1 LNTKKPDSPGTLIVA
16 RRDSGHP
23 VCGIAGRRGFTMFN
37 IEKTLMNKEHGF
49 GRKLLSIFEE
59 HRVSWEHMPTGIDTI
74 SIIASDDELKGK
86 VQTILESIERLLD
99 PDDLTV
105 TSGLAIVATVGKGMN
120 RLVGVAARLTGALAE
135 AGVNI
140 RVINQGSSEMNIL
153 IGVEEQ
159 DLEKAVAAIY
169 HAFDS
174 WQ

>member
-1 LNTKKPDSPGTLIVA
+1 
-16 RRDSGHP
+16 
-23 VCGIAGRRGFTMFN
+23 
-37 IEKTLMNKEHGF
+37 
-49 GRKLLSIFEE
+49 
-59 HRVSWEHMPTGIDTI
+59 
-74 SIIASDDELKGK
+74 
-86 VQTILESIERLLD
+86 
-99 PDDLTV
+99 
-105 TSGLAIVATVGKGMN
+105 IVATVGKGMN

>member
-1 LNTKKPDSPGTLIVA
+1 
-16 RRDSGHP
+16 
-23 VCGIAGRRGFTMFN
+23 
-37 IEKTLMNKEHGF
+37 
-49 GRKLLSIFEE
+49 
-59 HRVSWEHMPTGIDTI
+59 
-74 SIIASDDELKGK
+74 
-86 VQTILESIERLLD
+86 
-99 PDDLTV
+99 
-105 TSGLAIVATVGKGMN
+105 MN